1 MTVPMLRSL
10 LLERFRSFP
19 LEEVK
24 FDNPTFLVGQ
34 NGSGKS
40 NFADVFAFLSEAM
53 SSPLQ
58 AVFDRRG
65 GIVGTVRRRSS
76 TEGRPGNLGLKV
88 ELQNL
93 NEETDWAKYAF
104 RLRASNIYRFEVV
117 REQCVLGRQ
126 DGSCNWFDRR
136 RSTFRSSVSSLKPA
150 LETSALALPLV
161 GGEARFQ
168 SVLRFLSEMSVY
180 RIDPAALR
188 GMQDLDSGIRL
199 RSDGSNA
206 ASVLREI
213 KHTSKDDW
221 QRVLELL
228 GSIVPGMT
236 DVRPKKYS
244 NKLSLEFSQRWTKS
258 RRVKF
263 EAFNISDGTLRV
275 LGILAAVFQQPPPS
289 VLVVEEPEST
299 IHPGALGSILDVLRH
314 AGRFMQVIVTTHSPD
329 ILDAKWIED
338 RHLKIVSWEKGA
350 THIDPVSEAT
360 RAALR
365 EHLMGA
371 GELLRSNA
379 LAAAERLTGTPPNA
393 MLFEEGLA

>member
-1 MTVPMLRSL
+1 MLR
-10 LLERFRSFP
+10 
-19 LEEVK
+19 
-24 FDNPTFLVGQ
+24 
-34 NGSGKS
+34 
-40 NFADVFAFLSEAM
+40 
-53 SSPLQ
+53 
-58 AVFDRRG
+58 
-65 GIVGTVRRRSS
+65 
-76 TEGRPGNLGLKV
+76 
-88 ELQNL
+88 EL
-93 NEETDWAKYAF
+93 
-104 RLRASNIYRFEVV
+104 
-117 REQCVLGRQ
+117 
-126 DGSCNWFDRR
+126 
-136 RSTFRSSVSSLKPA
+136 
-150 LETSALALPLV
+150 
-161 GGEARFQ
+161 
-168 SVLRFLSEMSVY
+168 
-180 RIDPAALR
+180 
-188 GMQDLDSGIRL
+188 
-199 RSDGSNA
+199 
-206 ASVLREI
+206 

-228 GSIVPGMT
+228 SSIVPGMT

-275 LGILAAVFQQPPPS
+275 LGILTAVFQKPAPS
-289 VLVVEEPEST
+289 ILVIEEPEST

-338 RHLKIVSWEKGA
+338 RHLKIASWEKGA

-379 LAAAERLTGTPPNA
+379 LAAAERLTGTSRDA
-393 MLFEEGLA
+393 MLFEEGLV